1 MKFTIYK
8 DAAGEFRFRIKAANG
23 NILASSQGYNQKQSA
38 KEAIASI
45 QKNSPGAEVV
55 DET

>member
-1 MKFTIYK
+1 MKFSIYK
-8 DAAGEFRFRIKAANG
+8 DQAGEFRFRIIAANG

-38 KEAIASI
+38 KDTIASI
-45 QKNSPGAEVV
+45 QKSAAGADVV